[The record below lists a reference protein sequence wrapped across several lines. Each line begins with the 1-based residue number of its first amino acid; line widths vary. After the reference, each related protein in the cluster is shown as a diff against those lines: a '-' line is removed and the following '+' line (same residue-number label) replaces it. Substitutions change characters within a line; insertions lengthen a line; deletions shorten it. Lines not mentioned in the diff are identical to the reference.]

1 MRIDSNQSAQPLAES
16 GRNSGPAV
24 AGVDPRAVASGR
36 VGAAVSLGEDQ
47 AQFSGSHEQ
56 VQALVAEALQFPET
70 RQEKVNA
77 LRQVVQE
84 GSYQP
89 GSSRVA
95 DALFTHLL
103 VEPAA

>member
-16 GRNSGPAV
+16 GRNS
-24 AGVDPRAVASGR
+24 
-36 VGAAVSLGEDQ
+36 DQ

>member
-1 MRIDSNQSAQPLAES
+1 MRIESKQNAQALAEE
-16 GRNSGPAV
+16 RNGSLALASADLRGA
-24 AGVDPRAVASGR
+24 ASGSR
-36 VGAAVSLGEDQ
+36 GEDHR
-47 AQFSGSHEQ
+47 QFSGGHVQ
-56 VQALVAEALQFPET
+56 VQALVAQALQFPET
-70 RQEKVNA
+70 RQAKVNA

-89 GSSRVA
+89 NSGQVA